1 MLAVKRV
8 RGVCAVLGNAVHSSN
23 SITEMEVNHVMYSIL
38 SVMVLGVKNASLDR
52 VVISS
57 INFLLIPYRFI
68 ATIDY

>member
-1 MLAVKRV
+1 
-8 RGVCAVLGNAVHSSN
+8 
-23 SITEMEVNHVMYSIL
+23 MEVNHVMYSIL